1 MDQCK
6 ESFSKTFSKYKEI
19 KNSQHY
25 QETTLY
31 QSIHELETQL
41 MFDYCYENFSDLCR
55 FCLRLRADETNFR
68 HIVDDSSEE
77 ELFES
82 NKLIEK
88 IRFTLYDN
96 VRTFDE
102 SCFHRD
108 FTSDQHFLQ
117 ILEKVDFKLS
127 NLLCMRCQTRIEEF
141 DSFKKQCDL
150 HAELLMQVKNELDKM
165 QQRPESC
172 SAKGT
177 SLHELI
183 EATRTVDGLENED
196 EEFSSNDGSQFDVEE
211 YEDDEPEDDMLDLDP
226 DDVQVNKA
234 SVKRRKASDETKKDR
249 NRKSYKGK
257 NSQCPICGKLVKG
270 IQMHML
276 IHTGERR
283 HKCSYCSKSFT
294 QSGQLKRHINS
305 HLNIRNYKCPEP
317 NCDRTFVDPS
327 SVTKHLVV
335 HNKEDRKF
343 QCSLCG
349 SRFNRLGAL
358 RYHEKTH
365 RQERN
370 HSCDICKKSFLAK
383 YDLTKHY
390 RTHTGEKP

>member
-1 MDQCK
+1 
-6 ESFSKTFSKYKEI
+6 
-19 KNSQHY
+19 
-25 QETTLY
+25 
-31 QSIHELETQL
+31 
-41 MFDYCYENFSDLCR
+41 
-55 FCLRLRADETNFR
+55 
-68 HIVDDSSEE
+68 
-77 ELFES
+77 
-82 NKLIEK
+82 
-88 IRFTLYDN
+88 
-96 VRTFDE
+96 
-102 SCFHRD
+102 
-108 FTSDQHFLQ
+108 
-117 ILEKVDFKLS
+117 
-127 NLLCMRCQTRIEEF
+127 
-141 DSFKKQCDL
+141 
-150 HAELLMQVKNELDKM
+150 MQAKNELDKM
-165 QQRPESC
+165 QSRPESFDTC
-172 SAKGT
+172 
-177 SLHELI
+177 LEELLEASSTI
-183 EATRTVDGLENED
+183 ENLENED
-196 EEFSSNDGSQFDVEE
+196 EEFSHGSDDGSSQTEDIEEVE
-211 YEDDEPEDDMLDLDP
+211 DLSDEMLDVSP
-226 DDVQVNKA
+226 EKPQKKKKPKT
-234 SVKRRKASDETKKDR
+234 SGRTKQEKI
-249 NRKSYKGK
+249 RKSYKEK

-317 NCDRTFVDPS
+317 GCGRTFVDPS

>member
-1 MDQCK
+1 MICK
-6 ESFSKTFSKYKEI
+6 
-19 KNSQHY
+19 
-25 QETTLY
+25 
-31 QSIHELETQL
+31 
-41 MFDYCYENFSDLCR
+41 
-55 FCLRLRADETNFR
+55 
-68 HIVDDSSEE
+68 
-77 ELFES
+77 
-82 NKLIEK
+82 
-88 IRFTLYDN
+88 
-96 VRTFDE
+96 
-102 SCFHRD
+102 SC
-108 FTSDQHFLQ
+108 SL
-117 ILEKVDFKLS
+117 KV
-127 NLLCMRCQTRIEEF
+127 EEF
-141 DSFKKQCDL
+141 YSFKKQCDRN
-150 HAELLMQVKNELDKM
+150 AQLLMQVKDELDKLES
-165 QQRPESC
+165 RPEPFD
-172 SAKGT
+172 T
-177 SLHELI
+177 SLEELI
-183 EATRTVDGLENED
+183 EASRTDENMENED
-196 EEFSSNDGSQFDVEE
+196 EEFSQESDDSSHSDDIEEIDEASQEEDGTEE
-211 YEDDEPEDDMLDLDP
+211 IMKSK
-226 DDVQVNKA
+226 QKKTK
-234 SVKRRKASDETKKDR
+234 SSDGTKKER

-283 HKCSYCSKSFT
+283 HKCSYCCKSFT

-317 NCDRTFVDPS
+317 GCERTFVDPS